1 MNKYDFKIDVNDS
14 GVSIWHRGR
23 WIVDASTIQKDGKI
37 SLDLNRM
44 QEFKQFEYMSH
55 KVYKFDDTYDLKQQ
69 EREIKELKE
78 RLFLLEKNKKI
89 KKA

>member
-1 MNKYDFKIDVNDS
+1 
-14 GVSIWHRGR
+14 
-23 WIVDASTIQKDGKI
+23 
-37 SLDLNRM
+37 
-44 QEFKQFEYMSH
+44 MSH